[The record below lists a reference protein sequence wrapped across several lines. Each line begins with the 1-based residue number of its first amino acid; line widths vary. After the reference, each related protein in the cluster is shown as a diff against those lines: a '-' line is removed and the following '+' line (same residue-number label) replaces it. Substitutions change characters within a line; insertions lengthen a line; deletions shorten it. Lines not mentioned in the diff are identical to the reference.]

1 MTCTGKCAYVT
12 GVFFCIFLLAS
23 KHGVWAEWK
32 WKGGRSILCI
42 ILQASSWSSI
52 IAIMD
57 KWYAGWKEGCW
68 LSKAQFGHSLA
79 RPGWVHIVSK
89 YQMKKCT
96 VSSQHGQ
103 SCYRISSE

>member
-79 RPGWVHIVSK
+79 RPGWVHSVEIPNEEIYSVFS
-89 YQMKKCT
+89 T
-96 VSSQHGQ
+96 WSVLLSNF
-103 SCYRISSE
+103 E